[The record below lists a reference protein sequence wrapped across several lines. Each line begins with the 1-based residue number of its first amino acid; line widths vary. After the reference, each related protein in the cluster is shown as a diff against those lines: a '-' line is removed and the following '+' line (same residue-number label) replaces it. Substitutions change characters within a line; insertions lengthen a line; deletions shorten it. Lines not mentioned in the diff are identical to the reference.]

1 MFNQILVGKAFP
13 YAHIYSNLSNSF
25 FDTCQ
30 VNPDWPYRPFL
41 HQSIPSTYLSP
52 KHLCDVNI
60 CDVTDAQKTLF
71 SDYNTYAVKA
81 AMSLDGIF
89 SPISLYPTPYASTF
103 NIAQHRRSICP
114 YCFGNGTYS
123 YQDYINQPV
132 DAPEEALP
140 LLFPTELRS
149 MPCPFCIPDN
159 EVTNLMMRG
168 AQPAEMTPPYL
179 IGSGTDRQIISDRN
193 LAVQYRASIINNYTL
208 NPIVLASGG
217 DFSCMMHKQIDDKCG
232 HCIEVVAYGNV
243 VPSGVGDALRGAVSS
258 NSKNYSHLDSNVDPL
273 YSQNQRFFGL
283 RGPLMLHSWG
293 YDLEGYPVPN
303 SSGEYMTGSDGLLV
317 RDNNGN
323 YVGKNQELQPDGSYS
338 PPYKESTFYKSWAQ
352 QPGTWPV
359 GPIDLRWDDIG
370 RVWTIGSNYK
380 PVWVVI
386 EVDMVND
393 TPARGIVIESSY
405 ANNPLPSG
413 LRKLVFVKDNLGMFS
428 APRGAAL
435 YCRYDSVNGFY
446 EPIYN
451 RPLVTTGLM
460 LGGNSATIYT
470 AYTPSSVS
478 EDIVS
483 SYTAVFDNPL
493 NIAVSSNTI
502 GLFTFL
508 NGKWILQAST

>member
-1 MFNQILVGKAFP
+1 
-13 YAHIYSNLSNSF
+13 
-25 FDTCQ
+25 
-30 VNPDWPYRPFL
+30 
-41 HQSIPSTYLSP
+41 
-52 KHLCDVNI
+52 
-60 CDVTDAQKTLF
+60 
-71 SDYNTYAVKA
+71 
-81 AMSLDGIF
+81 
-89 SPISLYPTPYASTF
+89 
-103 NIAQHRRSICP
+103 
-114 YCFGNGTYS
+114 
-123 YQDYINQPV
+123 
-132 DAPEEALP
+132 
-140 LLFPTELRS
+140 
-149 MPCPFCIPDN
+149 
-159 EVTNLMMRG
+159 MMRG